1 MSDTV
6 RVRYAP
12 SPTGHLHIGG
22 ARTALFN
29 WLFARSQGGK
39 FIIRFEDTDQ
49 ERNVPGAEETQLEGL
64 RWLGLDWDESVDVGG
79 PYGPY
84 RSMERL
90 HLYREVVQ
98 QLLDEGKAYPC
109 YCTEEELEAVRRQQ
123 QAAGEMPR
131 YNGRCRH
138 LTEAE
143 RRRLEAEGRRPSIRF
158 RVPEDHW
165 IVIQDE
171 VRGEVRFHSS
181 DIGDFVIVRPDG
193 IPVYNLAVVVDD
205 HFMKITH
212 VIRGEEHL
220 SNTPRQVLIYEAM
233 GWPVPVFAHV
243 SLILNEKRQKMS
255 KRDETIIQFIEQYR
269 ELGYLPEALLN
280 FLVLLGWAPEGEQE
294 IFSKDELIR
303 LFSLSRVSKSPA
315 VFDTQKLAWMNNQ
328 YLKKADLDRVTALA
342 VPHLEEAGRIPKN
355 RTPEQNTWV
364 RDLVALYQD
373 QMHYA
378 AEIVPL
384 SELFFTDEIDWEP
397 EARAVLEEPHVPTVL
412 EAFREKVAASL
423 QLDADLVKQW
433 LKAVQKETGYKGKQ
447 LFMPVRAAVTG
458 RTHGPDL
465 AATIALLG
473 RERVLARLAQ
483 TLDSLPRHAGK

>member
-1 MSDTV
+1 LSDTV

-384 SELFFTDEIDWEP
+384 SELFFTDEINWEP

-483 TLDSLPRHAGK
+483 TLDSLPHHAGK

>member
-29 WLFARSQGGK
+29 WLFARSRGGK

-49 ERNVPGAEETQLEGL
+49 ERNVPGAEQTQLDGL
-64 RWLGLDWDESVDVGG
+64 RWLGIDWDESVDVGG

-109 YCTEEELEAVRRQQ
+109 YCTEEELEAVRQKQ

-131 YNGRCRH
+131 YSGRCRH
-138 LTEAE
+138 LTEEE
-143 RRRLEAEGRRPSIRF
+143 RRRLEAEGRKPSIRF

-171 VRGEVRFHSS
+171 VRGEVKFHSS

-205 HFMKITH
+205 HMMKITH

-233 GWPVPVFAHV
+233 GWPVPVFAH
-243 SLILNEKRQKMS
+243 LERK
-255 KRDETIIQFIEQYR
+255 
-269 ELGYLPEALLN
+269 A
-280 FLVLLGWAPEGEQE
+280 A
-294 IFSKDELIR
+294 KDEQ
-303 LFSLSRVSKSPA
+303 
-315 VFDTQKLAWMNNQ
+315 T
-328 YLKKADLDRVTALA
+328 
-342 VPHLEEAGRIPKN
+342 GRDHHP
-355 RTPEQNTWV
+355 V
-364 RDLVALYQD
+364 
-373 QMHYA
+373 H
-378 AEIVPL
+378 
-384 SELFFTDEIDWEP
+384 
-397 EARAVLEEPHVPTVL
+397 RAVSGTGLF
-412 EAFREKVAASL
+412 AGS
-423 QLDADLVKQW
+423 ADEFSR
-433 LKAVQKETGYKGKQ
+433 AVGMG
-447 LFMPVRAAVTG
+447 PG
-458 RTHGPDL
+458 RG
-465 AATIALLG
+465 G
-473 RERVLARLAQ
+473 RDFFQR
-483 TLDSLPRHAGK
+483 